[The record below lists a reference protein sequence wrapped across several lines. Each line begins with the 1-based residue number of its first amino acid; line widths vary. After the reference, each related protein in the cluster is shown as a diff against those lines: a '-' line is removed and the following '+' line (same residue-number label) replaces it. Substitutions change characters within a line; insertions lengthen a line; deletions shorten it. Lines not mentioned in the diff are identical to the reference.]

1 MNQAVKNK
9 LILHIITLLFVKGFL
24 SLDEY
29 FQIRD
34 LIITN

>member
-1 MNQAVKNK
+1 MNTAVKNK

-34 LIITN
+34 MIITN